1 MTINEYLNGRTITA
15 VEIIQDLIFNIF
27 IGEEVMGLDIDTSS
41 IPSGSVLQ
49 YRTDFVING
58 DLLTVDN
65 ITINMN
71 ETNVLYQEPEN
82 QDNQGN

>member
-15 VEIIQDLIFNIF
+15 VEAIQDLIFNIF
-27 IGEEVMGLDIDTSS
+27 IGEEVMGLDIDSS
-41 IPSGSVLQ
+41 NIPSGSVLQ
-49 YRTDFVING
+49 YRTDFQVNG

-65 ITINMN
+65 ITINLN

-82 QDNQGN
+82 QDN

>member
-15 VEIIQDLIFNIF
+15 VEVIQDLIFNIF
-27 IGEEVMGLDIDTSS
+27 IGEEVMGLDVDTSN

-49 YRTDFVING
+49 YRTDFQVNG

-65 ITINMN
+65 ITINLN

-82 QDNQGN
+82 QNN

>member
-15 VEIIQDLIFNIF
+15 VESIQDLIFNIF
-27 IGEEVMGLDIDTSS
+27 IGEEVMGLDIDSS
-41 IPSGSVLQ
+41 NIPSGSVLQ
-49 YRTDFVING
+49 YRTDFQVNG

-65 ITINMN
+65 ITINLN

-82 QDNQGN
+82 QDN